1 MIFRLSRL
9 LTGIDELNKDLIIN
23 RLRHEI
29 LSRVFF
35 FGFFSTPLVSSTT
48 KQIERRVTC
57 MTAQDYMIRE
67 NIELINVAGSNLVI
81 GSKKI
86 ILWDK
91 VDIIIPTIVKSNTG
105 IVIADANTDVNRIYA
120 EVSGKVR

>member
-1 MIFRLSRL
+1 
-9 LTGIDELNKDLIIN
+9 
-23 RLRHEI
+23 
-29 LSRVFF
+29 
-35 FGFFSTPLVSSTT
+35 
-48 KQIERRVTC
+48 

-105 IVIADANTDVNRIYA
+105 IVIADANTDVNCIYA
-120 EVSGKVR
+120 EVSGRVR